1 MCLLLHASEEIQ
13 LVTLYPCLL
22 TTVNTNMY
30 FSSELISVALVQK
43 ILDPPPTH
51 TNSKSVSPVGLL
63 VVCIYNI
70 VIIYEDKKGRG
81 QMFLEKQVS

>member
-1 MCLLLHASEEIQ
+1 MSLLVHASDEIQ
-13 LVTLYPCLL
+13 LVTLCSCLL
-22 TTVNTNMY
+22 TAVHINMY
-30 FSSELISVALVQK
+30 FSSELISVALIQK
-43 ILDPPPTH
+43 RLDPPPSH
-51 TNSKSVSPVGLL
+51 TDSESVLPVGLL